1 MSQSNQTEFFFSIT
15 PDVVL
20 NAVEKTG
27 ILCTGRCVTL
37 NSFENRVYDVEI
49 ETPEG
54 ANERRIIKFYR
65 PGRWSKEQLLEEHQ
79 FIADLAANEV
89 PAIGPVPF
97 PDGSTLAQTAEG
109 IYYTLFPRVGGRA
122 PEEMQPEQLVRLG
135 RLLARLHVTA
145 VQREAPHRL
154 ALNTQTYGIQNLD
167 FLKQGGWLP
176 LEFERA
182 YDEVVREICR
192 ISEPFFLKARTHR
205 LHGDCHLGNLLWN
218 QQGPFFLD
226 FDDLVNGPAVQDLW
240 LILPGRPGSDP
251 VAREQLECL
260 LEGYESLRDF
270 DRSQIRWIE
279 ALRALRLVHYAAWI
293 ARRWKDPAFPAAF
306 PQFNTH
312 RYWQDQLSD
321 LRAQLQILTES
332 AAHPIL
338 E

>member
-1 MSQSNQTEFFFSIT
+1 MNPTNQTEFFFSIT

-20 NAVEKTG
+20 GAVEKTG

-49 ETPEG
+49 ETPDG
-54 ANERRIIKFYR
+54 VNERRIIKFYR
-65 PGRWSKEQLLEEHQ
+65 PGRWSSEQLLEEHQ

-97 PDGSTLAQTAEG
+97 PDGSTLARTEEG

-135 RLLARLHVTA
+135 RLLARLHGTA

-154 ALNTQTYGIQNLD
+154 SLNTQTYGIQNLE

-176 LEFERA
+176 LEFERS
-182 YDEVVREICR
+182 YEQVVREICR
-192 ISEPFFLKARTHR
+192 VSEPFFATARSHR

-226 FDDLVNGPAVQDLW
+226 FDDMVNGPAVQDLW
-240 LILPGRPGSDP
+240 LVLPGRPGSDP

-270 DRSQIRWIE
+270 DRTQIRWIE

-321 LRAQLQILTES
+321 LQAQLQILTES
-332 AAHPIL
+332 AAHSIL